1 MVHRYSY
8 RVVWSPGHDKYA
20 AHCNEI
26 PVVSSLASTPQEAL
40 DQIVRLVADHD
51 DATDGP
57 VTSAIVERPAV
68 AGEMPAG
75 SPRSRHRPRVVPR
88 WRTRC

>member
-40 DQIVRLVADHD
+40 DQLVRLVADGE

-57 VTSAIVERPAV
+57 VASAIPEGLA
-68 AGEMPAG
+68 ATGELPAG
-75 SPRSRHRPRVVPR
+75 SRLSLHRPRVVPR